1 MARIPFIAVVPAKGS
16 QLAKKLKQLDGRQEV
31 MLGLAKAAAGRGQHF
46 FYVLIHEPLGPIDR
60 GEKYEDP
67 LNDALGELGQV
78 TGGGSQLGE
87 GDTIA
92 FCGVNVVVNHR
103 HNGLKFIRHCLRSCG
118 APSNTIIEEY
128 VPEFAE
134 LRLKD

>member
-1 MARIPFIAVVPAKGS
+1 MV
-16 QLAKKLKQLDGRQEV
+16 KKRKQLDGRQEV
-31 MLGLAKAAAGRGQHF
+31 MLGFAEAAAERGQHF
-46 FYVLIHEPLGPIDR
+46 FYVLIPEPLGPMDR

-67 LNDALGELGQV
+67 LSDALGELGEV

-92 FCGVNVVVNHR
+92 FCGLDVVVNDR
-103 HNGLKFIRHCLRSCG
+103 DRGLKVIRECLRSCG
-118 APSNTIIEEY
+118 APEDTIIEEY

-134 LRLKD
+134 LRL